1 VSIANSYE
9 HDLTEKQIRHL
20 SYRSGQWKGP
30 VYDYRIEGQGGIK
43 HAKIL
48 GSTGRALTFDE
59 GNDKSYYISIL
70 RNPLDVIGSTYRK
83 YKSFETTFANYK
95 ETLMQMAAV
104 PSYYM
109 YHEYLVSNPREN
121 LTTLLSYLDLRW
133 ERDWLDRAIS
143 IITPEPILS
152 RQYLPWTEEQL
163 REVQD
168 LVEVDFRLKLYRG
181 DIK

>member
-1 VSIANSYE
+1 
-9 HDLTEKQIRHL
+9 
-20 SYRSGQWKGP
+20 
-30 VYDYRIEGQGGIK
+30 
-43 HAKIL
+43 
-48 GSTGRALTFDE
+48 
-59 GNDKSYYISIL
+59 
-70 RNPLDVIGSTYRK
+70 
-83 YKSFETTFANYK
+83 
-95 ETLMQMAAV
+95 MQMAAV